1 MPKWFKA
8 GVIEII
14 DETPF
19 VKRFIL
25 CVGELDDFRFIPGQF
40 ITLDLPIGEKRLDRW
55 RSYSIASAPD
65 GTNCFELCIVKK
77 YDGKGTQYLFENVE
91 LGSELTFKGPDGGFV
106 LPETKLEDHDLV
118 MICTGTGIAPFRS
131 FLEYIQDEHLPHR
144 QIDLLYGARYKS
156 DILYGAELELYK
168 SRIQD
173 FSYSIALSR
182 EAEWP
187 NKGYVHHLYETKY
200 KDNFE
205 NKLFYLC
212 GWSAMVD
219 EAVMRLKAMGV
230 DEKKIIYELYG

>member
-8 GVIEII
+8 EVIGII

-25 CVGELDDFRFIPGQF
+25 SVPELDNFIFKPGQF

-55 RSYSIASAPD
+55 RSYSIASAPN
-65 GTNCFELCIVKK
+65 GTNSFELCIVKK
-77 YDGKGTQYLFENVE
+77 YDGKGTQYLFEKIEV
-91 LGSELTFKGPDGGFV
+91 GSELTFKGPDGSFV
-106 LPETKLEDHDLV
+106 LPENKLPDHDLV

-131 FLEYIQDEHLPHR
+131 FLQFIEKQHLPHNH
-144 QIDLLYGARYKS
+144 IDLIYGARYKS
-156 DILYGAELELYK
+156 DILYGSELELYTSTIK
-168 SRIQD
+168 N
-173 FSYSIALSR
+173 FSYNIALSR

-219 EAVMRLKAMGV
+219 EAILQLKAMGV